1 MDCCPRLKLLGEV
14 LTDEELIAFNFYR
27 NMSTS
32 PFKINK
38 EVDKSNQDIYIEYL
52 KQLEQTYSD
61 SQEIKDLIKEET
73 NHDLKYN
80 IENDMINDFNKTI

>member
-27 NMSTS
+27 NMTTS

-38 EVDKSNQDIYIEYL
+38 EGDKSNQDIYIEYL
-52 KQLEQTYSD
+52 KQLEQTYPD

-73 NHDLKYN
+73 NHDLKYS
-80 IENDMINDFNKTI
+80 IENDMINDFNK